1 MFQHLLDVLPLV
13 QRSDVL
19 PLSELLK
26 VKVGP
31 LSAGFCDGSSGSSAR
46 FRDCSSLAAPLR
58 GCSRL
63 AGWWHEDE
71 EPIKARGREGAG
83 AGARGTRSCRSKL
96 QRPQGCS
103 SPRFPRLQSRSP
115 LPCRG
120 SRAHCSHSAHPERD
134 AGDRGT
140 LPGADAAPA
149 KEGRQHPPHLR
160 AALHRGRQRPHGRR
174 RGRGVCGVCALQ
186 RRAQRGTWPRTRRPF
201 FRTRA
206 SRLGRRPLTPLLAS
220 RVVFCGS
227 HARPAAMWCWCTS
240 RRRAVRPRTRT

>member
-1 MFQHLLDVLPLV
+1 MVAAGRPPAFVTAAALPLPFGVAADLLDGGMKM
-13 QRSDVL
+13 RSR
-19 PLSELLK
+19 SK
-26 VKVGP
+26 
-31 LSAGFCDGSSGSSAR
+31 
-46 FRDCSSLAAPLR
+46 R
-58 GCSRL
+58 G
-63 AGWWHEDE
+63 D
-71 EPIKARGREGAG
+71 REGAG
-83 AGARGTRSCRSKL
+83 TGARGTRSCRSKL

-186 RRAQRGTWPRTRRPF
+186 RRAQRGTRPRTRRPF